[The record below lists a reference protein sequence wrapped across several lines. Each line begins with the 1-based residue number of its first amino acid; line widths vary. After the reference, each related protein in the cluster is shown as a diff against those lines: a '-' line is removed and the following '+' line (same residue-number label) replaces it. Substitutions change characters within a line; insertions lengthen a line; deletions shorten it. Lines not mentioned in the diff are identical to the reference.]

1 MTQGPSS
8 SCLLQRKIRGASL
21 PTPPPT
27 PTHFS
32 QWRGEYILLRIS
44 SYPLLEGSESA
55 APPTNKHTHH
65 THKHASPNSQSCFT
79 IPCPPERERACP
91 CPSCHHHSCTL
102 CRAEPGAAA
111 AAGHVHGESLP
122 SPTGRVGE
130 DLRIA
135 QWMSGMTTKVNLN
148 TRKDVGAHPVPL
160 PLS

>member
-21 PTPPPT
+21 PTPP
-27 PTHFS
+27 
-32 QWRGEYILLRIS
+32 